1 MNELELYSR
10 WAPDDGA
17 WTPWVKPV
25 LFAAPHT
32 LADEEREAW
41 RAAAER
47 ARGRWT
53 PPRPGDTAL
62 VLDLPGPDALAL
74 AVECAAH
81 GYRPVPLFNSC
92 LGRNAVVPNEPLR
105 AGLELGVDAL
115 AAARL
120 LRDAAPAFVLDAR
133 RGQGGPKPLMFD
145 NRWRVFAQDFPS
157 ANVLLSRG
165 IRSVVLVQAGTNSPS
180 IDLAHVLLRWQT
192 AGLSIQAV
200 DLASTS
206 PAPAP
211 IRVAKPAWYG
221 ALFQRLLVTIGLRR
235 NSAGGFGEVV
245 PDATTTGTGFA

>member
-1 MNELELYSR
+1 MNELELYAR

-25 LFAAPHT
+25 LFAVPHT

-53 PPRPGDTAL
+53 PPRAGDTAL
-62 VLDLPGPDALAL
+62 VLDLSGPDALAL

-81 GYRPVPLFNSC
+81 AYRPVPLFNSC

-105 AGLELGVDAL
+105 AGLELGVGAL

-120 LRDAAPAFVLDAR
+120 HRDAAPAFVLDSR
-133 RGQGGPKPLMFD
+133 RSQGGAKPLMFD

-157 ANVLLSRG
+157 ANVLLARS
-165 IRSVVLVQAGTNSPS
+165 IRTVVLVQAGASTPS
-180 IDLAHVLLRWQT
+180 TDLAHVLLRWQT
-192 AGLSIQAV
+192 AGLAIHAI
-200 DLASTS
+200 DLAATP
-206 PAPAP
+206 PALVP

-221 ALFQRLLVTIGLRR
+221 ALFQRLLVTLGLRR
-235 NSAGGFGEVV
+235 NAAGGFGEVV